1 MKYNKDLKWTHRIDK
16 YGKEVHSARVG
27 RKIFYIIDDGTIGC
41 PVDHYDADKY
51 FAALTTDA
59 AVKFGEDNGLIY
71 EAVSFLECFTYL
83 STHDGSRAQALATAK
98 NRCAENWRKL
108 LKVFENNN
116 NNSAENS

>member
-1 MKYNKDLKWTHRIDK
+1 MKYQKDLKWTKKIDK

-51 FAALTTDA
+51 FSALSTEAAEN
-59 AVKFGEDNGLIY
+59 FGEDNGLIY

-83 STHDGSRAQALATAK
+83 STNEESRAQALATAK
-98 NRCAENWRKL
+98 NRCAESWHKL
-108 LKVFENNN
+108 LRVYENNN
-116 NNSAENS
+116 NNSPENP